1 MIDLKSVITKY
12 PQCLETSQKLKA
24 FLIDLYTDERPFI
37 AILVSMYNAG
47 MFFEIQSLKSIDD
60 GIINTYCS
68 KLKNEY
74 GYDLSFSKD
83 CIKICAQAFDVFINK
98 SELKA
103 SASGG
108 EEKII
113 KYENGKQNVYKRIQL
128 DTEQIAA
135 FKRIET
141 TNYNFFITG
150 KAGTGKSVLLQYFIA
165 NTTKKVAVVAP
176 TGIAAITI
184 GGQTIHSLFG
194 LKPCLQNTLNKQE
207 INLNATTKKIL
218 SNIETLVIDEISMV
232 RCDIMDMMDSKL
244 RKAKNCPDTPFGGCQ
259 IVAFGD
265 LYQLAPVMEKD
276 DTVQKF
282 LSDVYGSEFFF
293 AAPGVKQ
300 NPFRIIE
307 LKTVHRQK
315 DIDFINI
322 LNSVRIGKNDS
333 SILNKINT
341 RNITPPSTARYIT
354 LTAKRSA
361 ANKVNIAKLNMLPT
375 QEHTYHGN
383 ISGGFKADETPTD
396 IVLKLKIGA
405 QVMMI
410 NNDSQKRWSNGTLGI
425 VSSLGSD
432 KIQVDIKGT
441 KYWIEPEIWHKYHYK
456 YFDAPPVI
464 RKKIVGT
471 FEQFPIKL
479 AYAITIHKSQG
490 RTFDS
495 VKLDYSAGHAFS
507 AGQTYVALSRCKSLD
522 GLYLQEKLVPSDI
535 KVQKEI
541 VDFSNKNTIE
551 L

>member
-1 MIDLKSVITKY
+1 MIDLKHVITKY
-12 PQCLETSQKLKA
+12 PQCLETPQRLKA
-24 FLIDLYTDERPFI
+24 FLIDLYTNERSYI
-37 AILVSMYNAG
+37 AVLVSMYNSG
-47 MFFEIQSLKSIDD
+47 MFFEIKNLKSIDESL
-60 GIINTYCS
+60 INTYCY

-83 CIKICAQAFDVFINK
+83 CIKICTQAFEVSMSNPEPK
-98 SELKA
+98 LTT
-103 SASGG
+103 SGG

-113 KYENGKQNVYKRIQL
+113 KYENGKQTTYKRIQL
-128 DTEQIAA
+128 NTEQIAA

-141 TNYNFFITG
+141 TNHNFFITG
-150 KAGTGKSVLLQYFIA
+150 KAGTGKSVLLQYFMA
-165 NTTKKVAVVAP
+165 NSSKKVAVVAP

-184 GGQTIHSLFG
+184 GGQTIHSFFG

-207 INLNATTKKIL
+207 INLNAATKKIL
-218 SNIETLVIDEISMV
+218 SNIDTLVIDEISMV
-232 RCDIMDMMDSKL
+232 RCDIMDMMDAKL
-244 RKAKNCPDTPFGGCQ
+244 RKAKNRPDVPFGGCQ

-265 LYQLAPVMEKD
+265 LYQLPPVKEKD
-276 DTVQKF
+276 DTVRKF
-282 LSDVYGSEFFF
+282 LSDVYGTEFFF

-315 DIDFINI
+315 DMDFINI
-322 LNSVRIGKNDS
+322 LNGVRVGKNDS
-333 SILNKINT
+333 SILNKINA
-341 RNITPPSTARYIT
+341 RNSTPPPNARYIT

-361 ANKVNIAKLNMLPT
+361 ADKVNIAKLNMLST

-383 ISGGFKADETPTD
+383 VNGGFKADETPTD
-396 IVLKLKIGA
+396 ISLRLKVGA

-410 NNDSQKRWSNGTLGI
+410 NNDNQKRWSNGTLGV
-425 VSSLGSD
+425 VSALGSD

-441 KYWIEPEIWHKYHYK
+441 KYWIEPETWHKYHYK
-456 YFDAPPVI
+456 YFDAQPVI
-464 RKKIVGT
+464 RKTVVGT

-495 VKLDYSAGHAFS
+495 VMLDYSAGHAFS
-507 AGQTYVALSRCKSLD
+507 AGQTYVALSRCKSLN

-541 VDFSNKNTIE
+541 VDFSNKSTIE

>member
-1 MIDLKSVITKY
+1 MIDLKHVITKY
-12 PQCLETSQKLKA
+12 PQCLETPQRLKA
-24 FLIDLYTDERPFI
+24 FLIDLYTNERSYI
-37 AILVSMYNAG
+37 AVLVSMYNSG
-47 MFFEIQSLKSIDD
+47 MFFEIKNLKSIDESL
-60 GIINTYCS
+60 INTYCY

-83 CIKICAQAFDVFINK
+83 CIKICAQAFEVSMSNPEPK
-98 SELKA
+98 LTT
-103 SASGG
+103 SGG

-113 KYENGKQNVYKRIQL
+113 KYENGKQSTYKRIQL
-128 DTEQIAA
+128 NTEQIAA

-141 TNYNFFITG
+141 TNHNFFITG
-150 KAGTGKSVLLQYFIA
+150 KAGTGKSVLLQYFMA
-165 NTTKKVAVVAP
+165 NSSKKVAVVAP

-184 GGQTIHSLFG
+184 GGQTIHSFFG

-207 INLNATTKKIL
+207 INLNAATKKIL

-232 RCDIMDMMDSKL
+232 RCDIMDMMDAKL
-244 RKAKNCPDTPFGGCQ
+244 RKAKNRPDVPFGGCQ

-276 DTVQKF
+276 DTVRKF

-315 DIDFINI
+315 DMDFINI
-322 LNSVRIGKNDS
+322 LNGVRVGKNDS
-333 SILNKINT
+333 SILNKINA
-341 RNITPPSTARYIT
+341 RNITPPPNARYIT

-361 ANKVNIAKLNMLPT
+361 ADKVNIAKLNMLST

-383 ISGGFKADETPTD
+383 VNGGFKADETPTD
-396 IVLKLKIGA
+396 ISLRLKVGA

-410 NNDSQKRWSNGTLGI
+410 NNDNQKRWSNGTLGV
-425 VSSLGSD
+425 VSALGSD

-441 KYWIEPEIWHKYHYK
+441 KYWIEPETWHKYHYK
-456 YFDAPPVI
+456 YFDAQPVI
-464 RKKIVGT
+464 RKTVVGT

-495 VKLDYSAGHAFS
+495 VMLDYSAGHAFS
-507 AGQTYVALSRCKSLD
+507 AGQTYVALSRCKSLN

-541 VDFSNKNTIE
+541 VDFSNKSTIE

>member
-1 MIDLKSVITKY
+1 MIDLKHVITKY
-12 PQCLETSQKLKA
+12 PQCLETPQRLKA
-24 FLIDLYTDERPFI
+24 FLIDLYTNERSYI
-37 AILVSMYNAG
+37 AVLVSMYNSG
-47 MFFEIQSLKSIDD
+47 MFFEIKNLKSIDESL
-60 GIINTYCS
+60 INTYCY

-83 CIKICAQAFDVFINK
+83 CIKICAQAFEVSMSNPEPK
-98 SELKA
+98 LTT
-103 SASGG
+103 SGG

-113 KYENGKQNVYKRIQL
+113 KYENGKQTTYKRIQL
-128 DTEQIAA
+128 NTEQIAA

-141 TNYNFFITG
+141 TNHNFFITG
-150 KAGTGKSVLLQYFIA
+150 KTGTGKSVLLQYFMA
-165 NTTKKVAVVAP
+165 NSSKKVAVVAP

-184 GGQTIHSLFG
+184 GGQTIHSFFG

-207 INLNATTKKIL
+207 INLNAATKKIL
-218 SNIETLVIDEISMV
+218 SNIDTLVIDEISMV
-232 RCDIMDMMDSKL
+232 RCDIMDMMDAKL
-244 RKAKNCPDTPFGGCQ
+244 RKAKNRPDVPFGGCQ

-276 DTVQKF
+276 DTIRKF

-307 LKTVHRQK
+307 LKTIHRQK

-322 LNSVRIGKNDS
+322 LNGVRVGKNDN
-333 SILNKINT
+333 SILNKINA
-341 RNITPPSTARYIT
+341 RNIAPSPNARYIT

-361 ANKVNIAKLNMLPT
+361 ADKVNIAKLNMLPT

-383 ISGGFKADETPTD
+383 INGGFKADETPTD
-396 IVLKLKIGA
+396 ISLRLKVGA

-410 NNDSQKRWSNGTLGI
+410 NNDNQKRWSNGTLGV
-425 VSSLGSD
+425 VSALGSD

-441 KYWIEPEIWHKYHYK
+441 KYWIEPETWHKYHYK
-456 YFDAPPVI
+456 YFDAQPVI
-464 RKKIVGT
+464 RKTVVGT

-495 VKLDYSAGHAFS
+495 VMLDYSTGHAFS
-507 AGQTYVALSRCKSLD
+507 AGQTYVALSRCKSLN

-541 VDFSNKNTIE
+541 VDFSNKSTIE

>member
-1 MIDLKSVITKY
+1 MIDLKHVITKY
-12 PQCLETSQKLKA
+12 PQCLESPQRLKA
-24 FLIDLYTDERPFI
+24 FLIDLYTNERSYI
-37 AILVSMYNAG
+37 AILVSMYNSG
-47 MFFEIQSLKSIDD
+47 MFFEIKSLKSIDESL
-60 GIINTYCS
+60 INTYCN

-83 CIKICAQAFDVFINK
+83 CIKICAQAFEVSMSNPEPKFTT
-98 SELKA
+98 
-103 SASGG
+103 SGG

-113 KYENGKQNVYKRIQL
+113 KYENGKQTTYKRIQL
-128 DTEQIAA
+128 NTEQIAA

-141 TNYNFFITG
+141 TNHNFFITG
-150 KAGTGKSVLLQYFIA
+150 KAGTGKSVLLQYFMA
-165 NTTKKVAVVAP
+165 NSSKKVAVVAP

-184 GGQTIHSLFG
+184 GGQTIHSFFG

-207 INLNATTKKIL
+207 INLNAATKKIL

-232 RCDIMDMMDSKL
+232 RCDIMDMMDAKI
-244 RKAKNCPDTPFGGCQ
+244 RKAKNRPDVPFGGCQ

-265 LYQLAPVMEKD
+265 LYQLAPVMEKN
-276 DTVQKF
+276 DTVRKF

-315 DIDFINI
+315 DMDFINI
-322 LNSVRIGKNDS
+322 LNGIRVGKNDS
-333 SILNKINT
+333 SILNKINA
-341 RNITPPSTARYIT
+341 RNITPPPNARYIT

-361 ANKVNIAKLNMLPT
+361 ADKVNIAKLNMLST

-383 ISGGFKADETPTD
+383 VNGGFKADETPTD
-396 IVLKLKIGA
+396 ISLRLKVGA

-410 NNDSQKRWSNGTLGI
+410 NNDNQKRWSNGTLGV
-425 VSSLGSD
+425 VSALASD
-432 KIQVDIKGT
+432 KIQVDIKGI
-441 KYWIEPEIWHKYHYK
+441 KYWIEPETWHKYHYK

-464 RKKIVGT
+464 RKTVIGT

-479 AYAITIHKSQG
+479 AYAVTIHKSQG

-495 VKLDYSAGHAFS
+495 VMLDYSAGHAFS
-507 AGQTYVALSRCKSLD
+507 AGQTYVALSRCKSLN

-541 VDFSNKNTIE
+541 VDFSNKSTIE

>member
-1 MIDLKSVITKY
+1 MIDLKHVITKY
-12 PQCLETSQKLKA
+12 PQCLETPQRLKA
-24 FLIDLYTDERPFI
+24 FLIDLYTNERSYI
-37 AILVSMYNAG
+37 AVLVSMYNSG
-47 MFFEIQSLKSIDD
+47 MFFEIKNLKSIDESL
-60 GIINTYCS
+60 INTYCY

-83 CIKICAQAFDVFINK
+83 CIKICTQAFEVSMSNPEPK
-98 SELKA
+98 LTT
-103 SASGG
+103 SGG

-113 KYENGKQNVYKRIQL
+113 KYENGKQTTYKRIQL
-128 DTEQIAA
+128 NTEQIAA

-141 TNYNFFITG
+141 TNHNFFITG
-150 KAGTGKSVLLQYFIA
+150 KAGTGKSVLLQYFMA
-165 NTTKKVAVVAP
+165 NSSKKVAVVAP

-184 GGQTIHSLFG
+184 GGQTIHSFFG

-207 INLNATTKKIL
+207 INLNAATKKIL
-218 SNIETLVIDEISMV
+218 SNIDTLVIDEISMV
-232 RCDIMDMMDSKL
+232 RCDIMDMMDAKL
-244 RKAKNCPDTPFGGCQ
+244 RKAKNRPDVPFGGCQ

-265 LYQLAPVMEKD
+265 LYQLPPVKEKD
-276 DTVQKF
+276 DTVRKF
-282 LSDVYGSEFFF
+282 LSDVYGTEFFF

-315 DIDFINI
+315 DMDFINI
-322 LNSVRIGKNDS
+322 LNGVRVGKNDS
-333 SILNKINT
+333 SILNKINA
-341 RNITPPSTARYIT
+341 RNITPPPNARYIT

-361 ANKVNIAKLNMLPT
+361 ADKVNIAKLNMLST

-383 ISGGFKADETPTD
+383 VNGGFKADETPTD
-396 IVLKLKIGA
+396 ISLRLKVGA

-410 NNDSQKRWSNGTLGI
+410 NNDNQKRWSNGTLGV
-425 VSSLGSD
+425 VSALGSD

-441 KYWIEPEIWHKYHYK
+441 KYWIEPETWHKYHYK
-456 YFDAPPVI
+456 YFDAQPVI
-464 RKKIVGT
+464 RKTVVGT

-495 VKLDYSAGHAFS
+495 VMLDYSAGHAFS
-507 AGQTYVALSRCKSLD
+507 AGQTYVALSRCKSLN

-541 VDFSNKNTIE
+541 VDFSNKSTIE

>member
-1 MIDLKSVITKY
+1 MIDLKHVITKY
-12 PQCLETSQKLKA
+12 PQCLETPQRLKA
-24 FLIDLYTDERPFI
+24 FLIDLYTNERSYI
-37 AILVSMYNAG
+37 AVLVSMYNSG
-47 MFFEIQSLKSIDD
+47 MFFEIKNLKSIDESL
-60 GIINTYCS
+60 INTYCY

-83 CIKICAQAFDVFINK
+83 CIKICTQAFEVSMSNPEPK
-98 SELKA
+98 LTT
-103 SASGG
+103 SGG

-113 KYENGKQNVYKRIQL
+113 KYENGKQTTYKRIQL
-128 DTEQIAA
+128 NTEQIAA

-141 TNYNFFITG
+141 TNHNFFITG
-150 KAGTGKSVLLQYFIA
+150 KAGTGKSVLLQYFMA
-165 NTTKKVAVVAP
+165 NSSKKVAVVAP

-184 GGQTIHSLFG
+184 GGQTIHSFFG

-207 INLNATTKKIL
+207 INLNAATKKIL
-218 SNIETLVIDEISMV
+218 SNIDTLVIDEISMV
-232 RCDIMDMMDSKL
+232 RCDIMDMMDAKL
-244 RKAKNCPDTPFGGCQ
+244 RKAKNRPDVPFGGCQ

-265 LYQLAPVMEKD
+265 LYQLPPVKEKD
-276 DTVQKF
+276 DTVRKF
-282 LSDVYGSEFFF
+282 LSDVYGTEFFF

-315 DIDFINI
+315 DMDFINI
-322 LNSVRIGKNDS
+322 LNGVRVGKNDS
-333 SILNKINT
+333 SILNKINA
-341 RNITPPSTARYIT
+341 RNITPPPNARYIT

-361 ANKVNIAKLNMLPT
+361 ADKVNIAKLNMLST

-383 ISGGFKADETPTD
+383 VNGGFKADETPTD
-396 IVLKLKIGA
+396 ISLRLKVGA

-410 NNDSQKRWSNGTLGI
+410 NNDNQKQWSNGTLGV
-425 VSSLGSD
+425 VSALGSD

-441 KYWIEPEIWHKYHYK
+441 KYWIEPETWHKYHYK
-456 YFDAPPVI
+456 YFDAQPVI
-464 RKKIVGT
+464 RKTVVGT

-495 VKLDYSAGHAFS
+495 VMLDYSAGHAFS
-507 AGQTYVALSRCKSLD
+507 AGQTYVALSRCKSLN

-541 VDFSNKNTIE
+541 VDFSNKSTIE

>member
-1 MIDLKSVITKY
+1 MIDLKRVITKY
-12 PQCLETSQKLKA
+12 PQCLETSQKLRA
-24 FLIDLYTDERPFI
+24 YLIDLYTNERPYI

-47 MFFEIQSLKSIDD
+47 IFFEIKNLKSIDD
-60 GIINTYCS
+60 SAINTYCS
-68 KLKNEY
+68 RLKNEY
-74 GYDLSFSKD
+74 GYDTSFSST
-83 CIKICAQAFDVFINK
+83 CVKICAQAFDVVVNK
-98 SELKA
+98 PQSKI

-108 EEKII
+108 EERVI
-113 KYENGKQNVYKRIQL
+113 KYENGKQTAYKRIQL

-150 KAGTGKSVLLQYFIA
+150 KAGTGKSVLLQYFMA
-165 NTTKKVAVVAP
+165 NSSKKVAVVAP

-184 GGQTIHSLFG
+184 GGQTIHSFFG
-194 LKPCLQNTLNKQE
+194 LKPCPQNTLNKQE
-207 INLNATTKKIL
+207 ISLNATIRKVL
-218 SNIETLVIDEISMV
+218 SNIDTLVIDEISMV
-232 RCDIMDMMDSKL
+232 RCDIMDMMDAKL
-244 RKAKNCPDTPFGGCQ
+244 RIAKNRPDVPFGGCQ

-276 DTVQKF
+276 DTVRKY

-315 DIDFINI
+315 DMDFINI
-322 LNSVRIGKNDS
+322 LNGVRIGRNDS
-333 SILNKINT
+333 SILNKINA
-341 RNITPPSTARYIT
+341 RNITPPSNARYIT

-361 ANKVNIAKLNMLPT
+361 ADKVNISKLNMLPT
-375 QEHTYHGN
+375 QEHTYHGSIN
-383 ISGGFKADETPTD
+383 GGFKADETPTD
-396 IVLKLKIGA
+396 IALRLKVGA

-410 NNDSQKRWSNGTLGI
+410 NNDNQKRWSNGTLGV

-441 KYWIEPEIWHKYHYK
+441 KYWIEPETWHKYHYK

-464 RKKIVGT
+464 RKTVIGT

>member
-1 MIDLKSVITKY
+1 MIDLKRVITKY

-24 FLIDLYTDERPFI
+24 FLIDLYTDERPYI

-47 MFFEIQSLKSIDD
+47 IFFEIQKLKSIDD
-60 GIINTYCS
+60 SQMNTYCS

-74 GYDLSFSKD
+74 GYDTSFSST
-83 CIKICAQAFDVFINK
+83 CVKICALAFDVVINK
-98 SELKA
+98 PQPKIATS
-103 SASGG
+103 SG
-108 EEKII
+108 EERVI
-113 KYENGKQNVYKRIQL
+113 KYENGKQTTYKRIQL

-141 TNYNFFITG
+141 TNHNFFITG
-150 KAGTGKSVLLQYFIA
+150 KAGTGKSVLLQYFMA
-165 NTTKKVAVVAP
+165 NSSKKVAVVAP

-184 GGQTIHSLFG
+184 GGQTIHSFFG

-207 INLNATTKKIL
+207 IALNATTAKIL

-232 RCDIMDMMDSKL
+232 RCDIMDMMDAKL
-244 RKAKNCPDTPFGGCQ
+244 RKAKNRPDVPFGGCQ

-276 DTVQKF
+276 DTVIEF

-315 DIDFINI
+315 DMDFIDI
-322 LNSVRIGKNDS
+322 LNGVRVGRNDS

-341 RNITPPSTARYIT
+341 RNITPPPNARYIT

-361 ANKVNIAKLNMLPT
+361 ADKVNIAKLNMLPT

-396 IVLKLKIGA
+396 MALRLKVGA

-410 NNDSQKRWSNGTLGI
+410 NNDNQKRWSNGTLG
-425 VSSLGSD
+425 VVFALAPD
-432 KIQVDIKGT
+432 KIQVEIKGA

-464 RKKIVGT
+464 RKTIVGT
-471 FEQFPIKL
+471 FEQFPVKL

-507 AGQTYVALSRCKSLD
+507 PGQTYVALSRCKSLD
-522 GLYLQEKLVPSDI
+522 GLYLQERLLR
-535 KVQKEI
+535 
-541 VDFSNKNTIE
+541 T
-551 L
+551 

>member
-1 MIDLKSVITKY
+1 MINLKRVITKY
-12 PQCLETSQKLKA
+12 PQCLETSQKLRA
-24 FLIDLYTDERPFI
+24 YLIDLYTNERPYI

-47 MFFEIQSLKSIDD
+47 IFFEIKNLKSIDD
-60 GIINTYCS
+60 SAINTYCS
-68 KLKNEY
+68 RLKNEY
-74 GYDLSFSKD
+74 GYDTSFSST
-83 CIKICAQAFDVFINK
+83 CVKICAQAFDVVINK
-98 SELKA
+98 PQPKI

-108 EEKII
+108 EERVI
-113 KYENGKQNVYKRIQL
+113 KYENGKQTAYKRIQL
-128 DTEQIAA
+128 DAEQIAA

-141 TNYNFFITG
+141 TNHNFFITG
-150 KAGTGKSVLLQYFIA
+150 KAGTGKSVLLQYFMTNSA
-165 NTTKKVAVVAP
+165 KKVAVVAP

-184 GGQTIHSLFG
+184 GGQTIHSFFG

-207 INLNATTKKIL
+207 ISLNATTAKIL
-218 SNIETLVIDEISMV
+218 SNIETLVIDEVSMV
-232 RCDIMDMMDSKL
+232 RCDIMDMMDAKL
-244 RKAKNCPDTPFGGCQ
+244 RKAKNRPDVPFGGCQ

-276 DTVQKF
+276 DTVRKF
-282 LSDVYGSEFFF
+282 LFDVYGSEFFF

-315 DIDFINI
+315 DMDFIDI
-322 LNSVRIGKNDS
+322 LNGVRVGRNDS

-341 RNITPPSTARYIT
+341 RHIVPPPNARYIT

-361 ANKVNIAKLNMLPT
+361 ADKVNIAKLNMLPS

-396 IVLKLKIGA
+396 MALRLKVGA

-410 NNDSQKRWSNGTLGI
+410 NNDNQKRWSNGTLGV
-425 VSSLGSD
+425 VSALASD
-432 KIQVDIKGT
+432 KIQVDIKGA

-464 RKKIVGT
+464 RKTIVGT
-471 FEQFPIKL
+471 FEQFPVKL

-495 VKLDYSAGHAFS
+495 VMLDYSAGHAFS
-507 AGQTYVALSRCKSLD
+507 AGQTYVALSRCKSLN
-522 GLYLQEKLVPSDI
+522 GLYLQERLVPSDI
-535 KVQKEI
+535 KVEKEI
-541 VDFSNKNTIE
+541 VEFSRKNTIE

>member
-1 MIDLKSVITKY
+1 MIDLKHVITKY
-12 PQCLETSQKLKA
+12 PQCLESPQRLKA
-24 FLIDLYTDERPFI
+24 FLIDLYTNERSYI
-37 AILVSMYNAG
+37 AILVSMYNSG
-47 MFFEIQSLKSIDD
+47 MFFEIKSLKSIDESL
-60 GIINTYCS
+60 INTYCN

-83 CIKICAQAFDVFINK
+83 CIKICAQAFEVSMSNPEPKFTT
-98 SELKA
+98 
-103 SASGG
+103 SGG

-113 KYENGKQNVYKRIQL
+113 KYENGKQTTYKRIQL
-128 DTEQIAA
+128 NTEQIAA

-141 TNYNFFITG
+141 TNHNFFITG
-150 KAGTGKSVLLQYFIA
+150 KAGTGKSVLLQYFMA
-165 NTTKKVAVVAP
+165 NSSKKVAVVAP

-184 GGQTIHSLFG
+184 GGQTIHSFFG

-207 INLNATTKKIL
+207 INLNAATKKIL

-232 RCDIMDMMDSKL
+232 RCDIMDMMDAKI
-244 RKAKNCPDTPFGGCQ
+244 RKAKNRPDVPFGGCQ

-265 LYQLAPVMEKD
+265 LYQLAPVMEKN
-276 DTVQKF
+276 DTVRKF

-315 DIDFINI
+315 DMDFINI
-322 LNSVRIGKNDS
+322 LNGIRVGKNDS
-333 SILNKINT
+333 SILNKINA
-341 RNITPPSTARYIT
+341 RNITPPPNARYIT

-361 ANKVNIAKLNMLPT
+361 ADKVNIAKLNMLST
-375 QEHTYHGN
+375 QEHTYYGN
-383 ISGGFKADETPTD
+383 VNGGFKADETPTD
-396 IVLKLKIGA
+396 ISLRLKVGA

-410 NNDSQKRWSNGTLGI
+410 NNDNQKRWSNGTLGV
-425 VSSLGSD
+425 VSALASD
-432 KIQVDIKGT
+432 KIQVDIKGI
-441 KYWIEPEIWHKYHYK
+441 KYWIEPETWHKYHYK

-464 RKKIVGT
+464 RKTVIGT

-495 VKLDYSAGHAFS
+495 VMLDYSAGHAFS
-507 AGQTYVALSRCKSLD
+507 AGQTYVALSRCKSLN

-541 VDFSNKNTIE
+541 VDFSNKSTIE

>member
-1 MIDLKSVITKY
+1 MIDLKRVITKY
-12 PQCLETSQKLKA
+12 PQCLETSQKLRA
-24 FLIDLYTDERPFI
+24 FLIDLYTDERPYI
-37 AILVSMYNAG
+37 AILVSMYNSG
-47 MFFEIQSLKSIDD
+47 IIFEIQKLKTIDD
-60 GIINTYCS
+60 SAINTYCT

-83 CIKICAQAFDVFINK
+83 CIKICVKAFDVTVK
-98 SELKA
+98 EEPPKTVA
-103 SASGG
+103 TGG
-108 EEKII
+108 EEKIV
-113 KYENGKQNVYKRIQL
+113 KYENGKQTAYKRIQL
-128 DTEQIAA
+128 DSEQIAA

-150 KAGTGKSVLLQYFIA
+150 KAGTGKSVLLQYFIS
-165 NTTKKVAVVAP
+165 NSSKKVAVVAP

-184 GGQTIHSLFG
+184 GGQTIHSFFG

-207 INLNATTKKIL
+207 INLKPATAKML

-232 RCDIMDMMDSKL
+232 RCDVMDMMDAKL
-244 RKAKNCPDTPFGGCQ
+244 RKAKNQPDIPFGGCQ

-265 LYQLAPVMEKD
+265 LYQLAPVTEKD
-276 DTVQKF
+276 NTVKKF

-315 DIDFINI
+315 DMDFINV
-322 LNSVRIGKNDS
+322 LNGIRVGKNDTS
-333 SILNKINT
+333 VLNKINT
-341 RNITPPSTARYIT
+341 RNITPPPNARYIT
-354 LTAKRSA
+354 LTAKRNA
-361 ANKVNIAKLNMLPT
+361 ADKVNISKLNMLPT
-375 QEHTYHGN
+375 QEQTYYGN
-383 ISGGFKADETPTD
+383 ITGGFKADETPTD
-396 IVLKLKIGA
+396 IALRLKVGA

-410 NNDSQKRWSNGTLGI
+410 NNDNQKRWSNGTLGV
-425 VSSLGSD
+425 VSAFAPD
-432 KIQVDIKGT
+432 KIQVDIKGA

-464 RKKIVGT
+464 RKTIIGT

-479 AYAITIHKSQG
+479 AYAITINKSQG

-541 VDFSNKNTIE
+541 VEFSNKNTIE

>member
-1 MIDLKSVITKY
+1 MIDLKRVITKY

-24 FLIDLYTDERPFI
+24 FLIDLYTDERPYI

-47 MFFEIQSLKSIDD
+47 IFFEIQKLKSIDD
-60 GIINTYCS
+60 SQMNTYCS

-74 GYDLSFSKD
+74 GYDTSFSST
-83 CIKICAQAFDVFINK
+83 CVKICALAFDVVINK
-98 SELKA
+98 PQPKIATS
-103 SASGG
+103 SG
-108 EEKII
+108 EERVI
-113 KYENGKQNVYKRIQL
+113 KYENGKQTTYKRIQL

-141 TNYNFFITG
+141 TNHNFFITG
-150 KAGTGKSVLLQYFIA
+150 KAGTGKSVLLQYFMA
-165 NTTKKVAVVAP
+165 NSSKKVAVVAP

-184 GGQTIHSLFG
+184 GGQTIHSFFG

-207 INLNATTKKIL
+207 IALNATTAKIL

-232 RCDIMDMMDSKL
+232 RCDIMDMMDAKL
-244 RKAKNCPDTPFGGCQ
+244 RKAKNRPDVPFGGCQ

-276 DTVQKF
+276 DTVIEF

-315 DIDFINI
+315 DMDFIDI
-322 LNSVRIGKNDS
+322 LNGVRVGRNDS

-341 RNITPPSTARYIT
+341 RNITPPPNARYIT

-361 ANKVNIAKLNMLPT
+361 ADKVNIAKLNMLPT

-383 ISGGFKADETPTD
+383 ISGGFKADETPRD
-396 IVLKLKIGA
+396 MALRLKVGA

-410 NNDSQKRWSNGTLGI
+410 NNDNQKRWSNGTLG
-425 VSSLGSD
+425 VVFALAPD
-432 KIQVDIKGT
+432 KIQVEIKGA

-464 RKKIVGT
+464 RKTIVGT
-471 FEQFPIKL
+471 FEQFPVKL

-507 AGQTYVALSRCKSLD
+507 PGQTYVALSRCKSLD
-522 GLYLQEKLVPSDI
+522 GLYLQERLVPSDI

>member
-1 MIDLKSVITKY
+1 MIDLKHVITKY
-12 PQCLETSQKLKA
+12 PQCLETPQRLKA
-24 FLIDLYTDERPFI
+24 FLIDLYTNERSYI
-37 AILVSMYNAG
+37 AVLVSMYNSG
-47 MFFEIQSLKSIDD
+47 MFFEIKNLKSIDESL
-60 GIINTYCS
+60 INTYCY

-83 CIKICAQAFDVFINK
+83 CIKICTQAFEVSMSNPEPK
-98 SELKA
+98 LTT
-103 SASGG
+103 SGG

-113 KYENGKQNVYKRIQL
+113 KYENGKQTTYKRIRL
-128 DTEQIAA
+128 NTEQIAA

-141 TNYNFFITG
+141 TNHNFFITG
-150 KAGTGKSVLLQYFIA
+150 KAGTGKSVLLQYFMA
-165 NTTKKVAVVAP
+165 NSSKKVAVVAP

-184 GGQTIHSLFG
+184 GGQTIHSFFG

-207 INLNATTKKIL
+207 INLNAATKKIL
-218 SNIETLVIDEISMV
+218 SNIDTLVIDEISMV
-232 RCDIMDMMDSKL
+232 RCDIMDMMDAKL
-244 RKAKNCPDTPFGGCQ
+244 RKAKNRPDVPFGGCQ

-265 LYQLAPVMEKD
+265 LYQLPPVKEKD
-276 DTVQKF
+276 DTVRKF
-282 LSDVYGSEFFF
+282 LSDVYGTEFFF

-315 DIDFINI
+315 DMDFINI
-322 LNSVRIGKNDS
+322 LNGVRVGKNDS
-333 SILNKINT
+333 SILNKINA
-341 RNITPPSTARYIT
+341 RNITPPPNARYIT

-361 ANKVNIAKLNMLPT
+361 ADKVNIAKLNMLST

-383 ISGGFKADETPTD
+383 VNGGFKADETPTD
-396 IVLKLKIGA
+396 ISLRLKVGA

-410 NNDSQKRWSNGTLGI
+410 NNDNQKRWSNGTLGV
-425 VSSLGSD
+425 VSALGSD

-441 KYWIEPEIWHKYHYK
+441 KYWIEPETWHKYHYK
-456 YFDAPPVI
+456 YFDAQPVI
-464 RKKIVGT
+464 RKTVVGT

-495 VKLDYSAGHAFS
+495 VMLDYSAGHAFS
-507 AGQTYVALSRCKSLD
+507 AGQTYVALSRCKSLN
-522 GLYLQEKLVPSDI
+522 GLYLQEKLVPADI

-541 VDFSNKNTIE
+541 VDFSNKSTIE

>member
-1 MIDLKSVITKY
+1 MIDLKHVITKY
-12 PQCLETSQKLKA
+12 PQCLETPQRLKA
-24 FLIDLYTDERPFI
+24 FLIDLYTNERPYI
-37 AILVSMYNAG
+37 AVLVSMYNSG
-47 MFFEIQSLKSIDD
+47 MFFEIKNLKSIDESL
-60 GIINTYCS
+60 INTYCY

-83 CIKICAQAFDVFINK
+83 CIKICAQAFEVSMSNPK
-98 SELKA
+98 PKLTT
-103 SASGG
+103 SGG

-113 KYENGKQNVYKRIQL
+113 KYENGKQTTYKRIQL
-128 DTEQIAA
+128 NTEQIAA

-141 TNYNFFITG
+141 TNHNFFITG
-150 KAGTGKSVLLQYFIA
+150 KAGTGKSVLLQYFMA
-165 NTTKKVAVVAP
+165 NSSKKVAVVAP

-184 GGQTIHSLFG
+184 GGQTIHSFFG

-207 INLNATTKKIL
+207 INLNAATKKIL

-232 RCDIMDMMDSKL
+232 RCDIMDMMDAKL
-244 RKAKNCPDTPFGGCQ
+244 RKAKNRPDVPFGGCQ

-276 DTVQKF
+276 DTVRKF

-315 DIDFINI
+315 DMDFINI
-322 LNSVRIGKNDS
+322 LNGVRVGKNDS
-333 SILNKINT
+333 SILNKINA
-341 RNITPPSTARYIT
+341 RNITPPPNARYIT

-361 ANKVNIAKLNMLPT
+361 ADKVNIAKLNMLST

-383 ISGGFKADETPTD
+383 VNGGFKADETPTD
-396 IVLKLKIGA
+396 ISLRLKVGA

-410 NNDSQKRWSNGTLGI
+410 NNDNQKRWSNGTLGV
-425 VSSLGSD
+425 VSALGSD

-441 KYWIEPEIWHKYHYK
+441 KYWIEPETWHKYHYK
-456 YFDAPPVI
+456 YFDAQPVI
-464 RKKIVGT
+464 RKTVVGT

-495 VKLDYSAGHAFS
+495 VMLDYSAGHAFS
-507 AGQTYVALSRCKSLD
+507 AGQTYVALSRCKSLN

-541 VDFSNKNTIE
+541 VDFSNKSTIE